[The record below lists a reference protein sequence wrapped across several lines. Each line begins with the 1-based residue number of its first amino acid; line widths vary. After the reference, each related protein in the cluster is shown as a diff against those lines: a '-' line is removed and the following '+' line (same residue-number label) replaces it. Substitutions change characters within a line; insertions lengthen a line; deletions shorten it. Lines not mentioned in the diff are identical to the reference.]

1 MRLLLLYPF
10 SLAESAL
17 LFLPHNREREKAF
30 RHHGFISCK
39 LEFKTEGLNGSVNT
53 PAFTATSRIS
63 NRYSSASILS
73 GARKNGGCMIEST
86 QHLSFRLIRFVSSCL
101 TFRGMSLLRGRGSD
115 LGRGEICVSF
125 CCQAWCCCHPHNL
138 FFIYRSCSIP
148 LNLLSPPFWQ
158 LAQRCFLPTGFSF
171 RSR

>member
-1 MRLLLLYPF
+1 
-10 SLAESAL
+10 
-17 LFLPHNREREKAF
+17 
-30 RHHGFISCK
+30 
-39 LEFKTEGLNGSVNT
+39 
-53 PAFTATSRIS
+53 
-63 NRYSSASILS
+63 
-73 GARKNGGCMIEST
+73 MIEST
-86 QHLSFRLIRFVSSCL
+86 QHLSFRLIPFVSSCL

-171 RSR
+171 RSRRYQAIEGFFLLHLHFLSFSVTALRSMSPEVRRRLNSIGNYMWNEGMLTLGVGSRGGMVRLPLN